1 MSTSATTIQRITAAR
16 SMSPPPPR
24 PGVDRHL
31 DDDGHDRTA
40 HRAEHG
46 EQHGEAEAVL
56 DRRRERQAAADDL
69 GAGQPGRPGLLGVL
83 SPDARVADLD
93 GETAA
98 LAGGYLGHITDRSWV
113 IGAGGYF
120 LTNRDED
127 FKMAYGGPVFEWL
140 IRADRKIGFGVRTL
154 VGAGTA
160 TLPRLVSDFIDPRR
174 LQVTRSSRNQRS
186 GIQLTNLEATVAV
199 HDDFFVAE
207 PQVNV
212 MWNVSAGQ
220 RLVFGLGYRA
230 VGNAP
235 LLGEQLNGVSG
246 SVSYQIG
253 GK

>member
-1 MSTSATTIQRITAAR
+1 MSRRFFNVVFGSLLLFASSAFAQQPAPSSKGPLVVEQIQSGWIF
-16 SMSPPPPR
+16 
-24 PGVDRHL
+24 
-31 DDDGHDRTA
+31 
-40 HRAEHG
+40 
-46 EQHGEAEAVL
+46 
-56 DRRRERQAAADDL
+56 
-69 GAGQPGRPGLLGVL
+69 
-83 SPDARVADLD
+83 SPDVRATDLD
-93 GETAA
+93 GKTGA
-98 LAGGYLGHITDRSWV
+98 LAGGYLGHLTDRTWV

-120 LTNRDED
+120 LTNRDDD

-160 TLPRLVSDFIDPRR
+160 TLPRLASDFIDPRV
-174 LQVTRSSRNQRS
+174 LASSTDRRRGTFN
-186 GIQLTNLEATVAV
+186 LTDLRRIDPNATVAI

-230 VGNAP
+230 VGLAP
-235 LLGEQLNGVSG
+235 LLGDQLNGLSG
-246 SVSYQIG
+246 SVSFQIG